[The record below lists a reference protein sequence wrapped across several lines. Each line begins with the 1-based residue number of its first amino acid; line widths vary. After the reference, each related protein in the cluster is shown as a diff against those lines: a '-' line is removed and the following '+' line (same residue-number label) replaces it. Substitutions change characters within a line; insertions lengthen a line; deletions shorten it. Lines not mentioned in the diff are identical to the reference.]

1 MEIRITKQAIIIK
14 IDTSYFSIL
23 SNSHIPPLIKSKPT
37 IIQNPYSFR
46 LEKLRANCPSRVITP
61 IPSSPT
67 EKLNPVRKEIP
78 TQTKNT
84 PYPTVSNF
92 FSVFIFRLLYY
103 KHERATANY
112 DNPLTLLIHFCRI
125 NFFVITKS
133 PALIRYI

>member
-1 MEIRITKQAIIIK
+1 MVIRITKQAIIIK

-78 TQTKNT
+78 TQTKII
-84 PYPTVSNF
+84 PIQLCLIFFRSFF
-92 FSVFIFRLLYY
+92 FSFYTTSMSEPPLIAIARVQLLFY
-103 KHERATANY
+103 
-112 DNPLTLLIHFCRI
+112 FCRI